1 MKLNASK
8 LQWILIAVFV
18 ALFGWNQLQAAQGID
33 VKQAQTM
40 QQQGALLL
48 DVRESSEYAEVHA
61 PNVTL
66 IPLGE
71 LSARL
76 NEIAPFKDKPI
87 AVMCRS
93 GKRSAKAVALLEAAG
108 YSQVSNVSGGM
119 NAWESAGLE
128 VVRGKP

>member
-1 MKLNASK
+1 MKFITSK
-8 LQWILIAVFV
+8 MHWILVAVFV

-33 VKQAQTM
+33 VKQAHTM

-48 DVRESSEYAEVHA
+48 DVREASEYAEVHA

-76 NEIAPFKDKPI
+76 NEVAPFKDKPI

-93 GKRSAKAVALLEAAG
+93 GKRSAKAVALLEAEG

-128 VVRGKP
+128 VVRAK

>member
-1 MKLNASK
+1 MKFNASK
-8 LQWILIAVFV
+8 VQWTLIAVFV

-40 QQQGALLL
+40 QQQGTLLL
-48 DVRESSEYAEVHA
+48 DVRELGEYADVHA

-119 NAWESAGLE
+119 NAWEDAGLE
-128 VVRGKP
+128 VVRGK

>member
-1 MKLNASK
+1 MKFNVNK
-8 LQWILIAVFV
+8 LQWVVLTVLLGV
-18 ALFGWNQLQAAQGID
+18 FGWNQLQAAQGID
-33 VKQAQTM
+33 VTQAQTM

-48 DVRESSEYAEVHA
+48 DVREPSEYAEVHA

-119 NAWESAGLE
+119 NAWQDAGLA
-128 VVRGKP
+128 VLRGKP

>member
-1 MKLNASK
+1 MKFNASK

-48 DVRESSEYAEVHA
+48 DVREASEYAEVHA

-76 NEIAPFKDKPI
+76 NEVAPFKDKPI

-119 NAWESAGLE
+119 NAWQDAGLE
-128 VVRGKP
+128 VVRGK

>member
-1 MKLNASK
+1 MKFNANK
-8 LQWILIAVFV
+8 IQWIALAGLL
-18 ALFGWNQLQAAQGID
+18 ALFGWSQLQAAQGIE

-48 DVRESSEYAEVHA
+48 DVREASEYAEVHA

-93 GKRSAKAVALLEAAG
+93 GKRSAKAVTLLEAAG

-119 NAWESAGLE
+119 NAWEGAGLE
-128 VVRGKP
+128 VVRSKP

>member
-1 MKLNASK
+1 MKFITSK
-8 LQWILIAVFV
+8 MHWILVAVFV
-18 ALFGWNQLQAAQGID
+18 ALFGWNQLQAAQGVD

-48 DVRESSEYAEVHA
+48 DVREASEYAEVHA

-76 NEIAPFKDKPI
+76 NEVAPFKDKPI

-128 VVRGKP
+128 VVRAK

>member
-1 MKLNASK
+1 MKFNASK
-8 LQWILIAVFV
+8 VQWTLIAVFV

-48 DVRESSEYAEVHA
+48 DVREPNEYAEIHA

-71 LSARL
+71 LSTRL

-119 NAWESAGLE
+119 NAWESA
-128 VVRGKP
+128 

>member
-1 MKLNASK
+1 MKFITSK
-8 LQWILIAVFV
+8 MHWILVAVFV
-18 ALFGWNQLQAAQGID
+18 ALFSWNQLQAAQGID
-33 VKQAQTM
+33 VKQAHTM

-48 DVRESSEYAEVHA
+48 DVREASEYAEVHA

-76 NEIAPFKDKPI
+76 NEVAPFKDKPI

-93 GKRSAKAVALLEAAG
+93 GKRSAKAVALLEAEG

-128 VVRGKP
+128 VVRAK

>member
-1 MKLNASK
+1 MKFNASK

-18 ALFGWNQLQAAQGID
+18 ALFGWNQLQAAQGIA
-33 VKQAQTM
+33 VKQAHTM

-48 DVRESSEYAEVHA
+48 DVREASEYAEVHA

-128 VVRGKP
+128 VVRAK

>member
-1 MKLNASK
+1 
-8 LQWILIAVFV
+8 
-18 ALFGWNQLQAAQGID
+18 GWNQLQAAQGID

-40 QQQGALLL
+40 QQQGTLLL
-48 DVRESSEYAEVHA
+48 DVRETSEYAEVHA

-128 VVRGKP
+128 VVRAK

>member
-1 MKLNASK
+1 MKFITSK
-8 LQWILIAVFV
+8 MHWILVAVFV
-18 ALFGWNQLQAAQGID
+18 ALFSWNQLQAAQGID
-33 VKQAQTM
+33 VKQAHTM

-48 DVRESSEYAEVHA
+48 DVREASEYAEVHA

-76 NEIAPFKDKPI
+76 NEVAPFKDKPI

-128 VVRGKP
+128 VVRAK

>member
-1 MKLNASK
+1 MKFNASK

-33 VKQAQTM
+33 VKQAHTM
-40 QQQGALLL
+40 QQQGTLLL
-48 DVRESSEYAEVHA
+48 DVRETSEYAEVHA

-119 NAWESAGLE
+119 NAWQDAGLE